1 MQLSYVVQKA
11 KRKKSSFREGPCS
24 TILFTTL
31 SFSPWNLKIGKL
43 LSLTRNIRPF
53 QFSHALEHHVL
64 ALYYTFLCEY
74 HKELVIFVEPR
85 TYLESWV
92 IDIYCYCRCH
102 SMFPFS
108 YAFACTVENKFM
120 CSLCSFID
128 ITTK

>member
-1 MQLSYVVQKA
+1 MLSRSVCLECVLCIWEGLSLASFFPVCSLYIFFFFYEMTCSS
-11 KRKKSSFREGPCS
+11 RMSFREGPCN

-92 IDIYCYCRCH
+92 IDIDC
-102 SMFPFS
+102 
-108 YAFACTVENKFM
+108 
-120 CSLCSFID
+120 
-128 ITTK
+128 